1 MRVFQI
7 SLVLLTIVGAGWCLT
22 RGKFKTT
29 RRRSVLRHLGAADS
43 KGDENLG
50 EMLAKVPEDVIA
62 KMGEVSSTVSDTINE
77 IQATPRKVADEIDDT
92 VNSVTKTI
100 EDTKKTANDVYNAPG
115 YYFNAAQM
123 KINNLKQRAAL
134 IEEKGAAGLVTPLDE
149 GERNARAN
157 LSVEERAAL
166 NREELKR
173 NVAAALDITEQVVLL
188 GIEGVKKTPDAIE
201 KAKQLVEVAKTI
213 PSKVDEMKVKAENL
227 PKEIEAKKEESAKR
241 AEEAQNKV
249 AEFQVGLSDT
259 VNTFLKWVTLEEPKR
274 LANKAIETVS
284 STKAG
289 VKALA
294 EDVKSDVEGIV
305 EVASSIPGAF
315 EATKETVNAF
325 PSKVELAIKEV
336 QTDIDVATERVTS
349 FPSKLGQKKKEVIEN
364 VGRTK
369 SSVMQAAEEVSNLAN
384 SAGAA
389 INSANDSI
397 MKKSKKR
404 EPSRTTLGT
413 LFGYEKKSD
422 KK

>member
-1 MRVFQI
+1 M
-7 SLVLLTIVGAGWCLT
+7 SSA
-22 RGKFKTT
+22 
-29 RRRSVLRHLGAADS
+29 
-43 KGDENLG
+43 
-50 EMLAKVPEDVIA
+50 VPKE
-62 KMGEVSSTVSDTINE
+62 S
-77 IQATPRKVADEIDDT
+77 
-92 VNSVTKTI
+92 I
-100 EDTKKTANDVYNAPG
+100 ET
-115 YYFNAAQM
+115 
-123 KINNLKQRAAL
+123 
-134 IEEKGAAGLVTPLDE
+134 GLE
-149 GERNARAN
+149 
-157 LSVEERAAL
+157 
-166 NREELKR
+166 REELKR